1 MKLGSIVTSLSFS
14 SFLAFN
20 VSAVELVN
28 INDFPGW
35 FKEAMGRDTKVTN
48 TSPIEIADF
57 QVNSSVLGQA
67 TLQDAS
73 DGTWYY
79 TIDIGTDSPV
89 ECYAFN
95 EFDGPA
101 NSLYSIVE
109 YSLSGVETL
118 NEKTLS
124 GQFNYAIDVGVVDAT
139 PYLSLDT
146 LYTVGEGDEK
156 VSGLLKGLSAETDNS
171 LQVCI
176 HNEMGYQDA
185 FVAVFKSFVRAFT
198 EAQPSPEFY
207 KSTYQVLINDI
218 PMGFTREK
226 YIEDNEGDVEIE
238 VGTAFMIPVDETSI
252 ARSDSVAFSWSSP
265 DGSLINASEYSIEN
279 STMASS
285 FEINYVEDAWQ
296 VKGELQG
303 KAVEIELAH
312 KDWLLSSYG
321 SYLESV
327 NILNSDSN
335 SGSFYMWTADA
346 DPTAAIEVVITEMA
360 DNPNGNIKIDM
371 GPMVMTMLSDK
382 KGVISKGIM
391 QQGGLK
397 MDMVLMHFEGNPTL

>member
-1 MKLGSIVTSLSFS
+1 MKLGSVFTIVSFS
-14 SFLAFN
+14 SLLAFN
-20 VSAVELVN
+20 ASAVDLVN
-28 INDFPGW
+28 INDFPDW
-35 FKEAMGRDTKVTN
+35 FKDAMGRDTKVTN

-57 QVNSSVLGQA
+57 QVNSPVLGQA
-67 TLQDAS
+67 TLQDAA

-79 TIDIGTDSPV
+79 TIDIGTGAPV
-89 ECYAFN
+89 ECYAFS

-101 NSLYSIVE
+101 NSLYSVAE
-109 YSLSGVETL
+109 YSLSGVEAL
-118 NEKTLS
+118 NEKKLS
-124 GQFNYAIDVGVVDAT
+124 GQFNYAMDVGVVDAT

-146 LYTVGEGDEK
+146 LYTVGEDDEK

-176 HNEMGYQDA
+176 HNEMGYQNA

-198 EAQPSPEFY
+198 AGQPSSEFY

-226 YIEDNEGDVEIE
+226 YIEDNEGDIEIE
-238 VGTAFMIPVDETSI
+238 VGTAFIIPVDETSI

-265 DGSLINASEYSIEN
+265 DGALINASEYTIEN

-285 FEINYVEDAWQ
+285 FNIDYVEDAWQ
-296 VKGELQG
+296 IKGELQG
-303 KAVEIELAH
+303 KPVEMELAH

-327 NILNSDSN
+327 KMLNSDTN

-360 DNPNGNIKIDM
+360 NNPNGNIKIDM

-382 KGVISKGIM
+382 KGIISKGIM

-397 MDMVLMHFEGNPTL
+397 MDMVLMHFEGNPIL

>member
-1 MKLGSIVTSLSFS
+1 MKLGSIVTSLSLS
-14 SFLAFN
+14 SLLAFN
-20 VSAVELVN
+20 ASAVELVN
-28 INDFPGW
+28 LNDFPDW
-35 FKEAMGRDTKVTN
+35 FKEAMARDSKVTN
-48 TSPIEIADF
+48 SSPIEIEEF

-67 TLQDAS
+67 TLQEAGE
-73 DGTWYY
+73 GTWYY
-79 TIDIGTDSPV
+79 TIDIGTDAPV
-89 ECYAFN
+89 ECYAFS

-101 NSLYSIVE
+101 NSLYSIAE
-109 YSLSGVETL
+109 YSLTGVEAL

-124 GQFNYAIDVGVVDAT
+124 GQFNYAMDVGVVDAT

-146 LYTVGEGDEK
+146 LYTVGENDEK

-176 HNEMGYQDA
+176 HNEMGYQGA

-198 EAQPSPEFY
+198 AAQPTPEFY
-207 KSTYQVLINDI
+207 RSTYQVLINDI

-226 YIEDNEGDVEIE
+226 YIKDSEGDVQIE

-252 ARSDSVAFSWSSP
+252 ARSDSVSISWSSP
-265 DGSLINASEYSIEN
+265 DGSLINGSEYTIEN

-285 FEINYVEDAWQ
+285 FDISYVEDAWQ

-303 KAVEIELAH
+303 KPVEVELAH
-312 KDWLLSSYG
+312 KDWLISSYG

-327 NILNSDSN
+327 NLLNSESDS
-335 SGSFYMWTADA
+335 GAFYMWTADA
-346 DPTAAIEVVITEMA
+346 DPTAAIEIVISEVA
-360 DNPNGNIKIDM
+360 DNPNGNLKIDM
-371 GPMVMTMLSDK
+371 GPLVMTVLSDK
-382 KGVISKGIM
+382 KGIISKGIM

-397 MDMVLMHFEGNPTL
+397 MDIELMHSNGNPTL